1 MTDMTSGNPVS
12 TVIRFAIPLMAASI
26 IQQMYAL
33 TDAMVLGIC
42 GGNQSLA
49 ILGACSWPNWLQ
61 VSTFSNMGQAACLLA
76 AVRFGSKN
84 EKELKKAVGNIYVV
98 SAVLTLILV
107 PGFQMAIEP
116 FLRLQ
121 NTPTLIFED
130 AVSYLRIVFLGTFF
144 FIIYSTLSSLL
155 RAVGDSMTS
164 FIAIF
169 VSVLLNIVIDIILVA
184 GLGMGVK
191 GAAVATA
198 LSQMLSALVCI
209 WRIRRY
215 PVLCFD
221 KEFFHPDGML
231 LKEYAGTCLPMMA
244 QSIVIAVGG
253 TFVQYHVNYYG
264 IEFAAGVSAANKIFV
279 LVETGAIALASAG
292 ASFVSQNVGAG
303 KFKRIW
309 RAVGQITLISLA
321 MAAVTGV
328 FLQLAGNFMLSFFA
342 EGDAVSYGMDYLKV
356 YSFGILI
363 MYPMYLLR
371 QALQALGN
379 VKIPLVAA
387 VLQLVMRFVT
397 AGGLTKLIG
406 CSGIYFANV
415 AAWAASML
423 LIGII
428 YPHQFNK
435 CKRTFKNI

>member
-98 SAVLTLILV
+98 SAVLALILV

-363 MYPMYLLR
+363 MYPMYLLC

>member
-98 SAVLTLILV
+98 SAVLALILV

-406 CSGIYFANV
+406 CLGIYFANV

>member
-1 MTDMTSGNPVS
+1 MTSGNPVS

-435 CKRTFKNI
+435 YTRTFKNI

>member
-279 LVETGAIALASAG
+279 LVETGAIALASAS

>member
-98 SAVLTLILV
+98 SAVLALILV

-328 FLQLAGNFMLSFFA
+328 FLQLAGNFMVSFFA

>member
-98 SAVLTLILV
+98 SAVLALILV

-253 TFVQYHVNYYG
+253 TFVHYHVNYYG

>member
-1 MTDMTSGNPVS
+1 MIDMTSGNPVS

-33 TDAMVLGIC
+33 TDAMILGIY

-49 ILGACSWPNWLQ
+49 VLGVCSWANWLQ
-61 VSTFSNMGQAACLLA
+61 VSTFSNMGQAACLLV
-76 AVRFGSKN
+76 AVRYGSKN
-84 EKELKKAVGNIYVV
+84 EKELKKAVGNIYCV
-98 SAVLTLILV
+98 SAVLTLILM
-107 PGFQMAIEP
+107 PGFQMAIVP

-121 NTPTLIFED
+121 NTPTIIIED
-130 AVSYLRIVFLGTFF
+130 AASYLRIVFLGTFF

-164 FIAIF
+164 FVAIF
-169 VSVLLNIVIDIILVA
+169 VSVLLNIIIDIILVA

-191 GAAVATA
+191 GAAIATA
-198 LSQMLSALVCI
+198 LSQMLSALVCM

-215 PVLCFD
+215 PMLCFD
-221 KEFFHPDGML
+221 KNFFRPDERL

-244 QSIVIAVGG
+244 QSIVIAAGG

-292 ASFVSQNVGAG
+292 ASFVSQNAGAG
-303 KFKRIW
+303 NFKRIW
-309 RAVGQITLISLA
+309 SAVRQITVISLA

-328 FLQLAGNFMLSFFA
+328 FLQLAGNFMLSFFT
-342 EGDAVSYGMDYLKV
+342 EGIAVSYGMDYLKV

-379 VKIPLVAA
+379 VRIPLIAA
-387 VLQLVMRFVT
+387 VLQLVMRFV
-397 AGGLTKLIG
+397 AAEELTKLIG
-406 CSGIYFANV
+406 CAGIYFANV

-423 LIGII
+423 LISII
-428 YPHQFNK
+428 YPYQFDQ
-435 CKRTFKNI
+435 CKRKFKNI

>member
-98 SAVLTLILV
+98 SAVLALILV

-221 KEFFHPDGML
+221 KEFSHPDGML

>member
-98 SAVLTLILV
+98 SAVLALILV

-116 FLRLQ
+116 FPRLQ

>member
-49 ILGACSWPNWLQ
+49 VLGACSWPNWLQ

-98 SAVLTLILV
+98 SAVLALILV

-164 FIAIF
+164 FVAIF

-253 TFVQYHVNYYG
+253 TFVQYHVNHYG

-309 RAVGQITLISLA
+309 RAVGQITVISLA
-321 MAAVTGV
+321 MAAITGV

-342 EGDAVSYGMDYLKV
+342 EGAAVSYGMDYLKV

>member
-98 SAVLTLILV
+98 SAVLALILV

-116 FLRLQ
+116 FLCLQ

>member
-1 MTDMTSGNPVS
+1 M
-12 TVIRFAIPLMAASI
+12 
-26 IQQMYAL
+26 
-33 TDAMVLGIC
+33 
-42 GGNQSLA
+42 
-49 ILGACSWPNWLQ
+49 
-61 VSTFSNMGQAACLLA
+61 
-76 AVRFGSKN
+76 
-84 EKELKKAVGNIYVV
+84 
-98 SAVLTLILV
+98 
-107 PGFQMAIEP
+107 
-116 FLRLQ
+116 
-121 NTPTLIFED
+121 
-130 AVSYLRIVFLGTFF
+130 
-144 FIIYSTLSSLL
+144 
-155 RAVGDSMTS
+155 
-164 FIAIF
+164 
-169 VSVLLNIVIDIILVA
+169 
-184 GLGMGVK
+184 
-191 GAAVATA
+191 
-198 LSQMLSALVCI
+198 
-209 WRIRRY
+209 
-215 PVLCFD
+215 
-221 KEFFHPDGML
+221 
-231 LKEYAGTCLPMMA
+231 
-244 QSIVIAVGG
+244 
-253 TFVQYHVNYYG
+253 
-264 IEFAAGVSAANKIFV
+264 
-279 LVETGAIALASAG
+279 
-292 ASFVSQNVGAG
+292 SQNVGAG

>member
-61 VSTFSNMGQAACLLA
+61 VSTFRNMGQAACLLA

-98 SAVLTLILV
+98 SAVLALILV

>member
-61 VSTFSNMGQAACLLA
+61 VSTFSNMGQAACFLA

-98 SAVLTLILV
+98 SAVLALILV

-221 KEFFHPDGML
+221 KEFFHQDGML